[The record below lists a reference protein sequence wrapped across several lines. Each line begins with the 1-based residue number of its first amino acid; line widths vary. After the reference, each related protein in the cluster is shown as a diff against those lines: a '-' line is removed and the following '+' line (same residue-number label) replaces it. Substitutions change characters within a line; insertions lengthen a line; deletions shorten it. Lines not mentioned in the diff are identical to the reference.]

1 MKTSLLRYGY
11 VVLSVACIV
20 YLAIHWG
27 DTFFRDFMPSSF
39 SVKQSSLEYSV
50 TKNGTMINLPRI
62 ITSVDD
68 GAQFY
73 SLQTTIALELDDA
86 DSVVAIRSRH
96 EMIDRHLM
104 ELFRSYSVKELRSA
118 GPPTALRDD
127 IKRVINAL
135 LPQGSVRHAYVTNWV
150 MIPAGY

>member
-1 MKTSLLRYGY
+1 M
-11 VVLSVACIV
+11 
-20 YLAIHWG
+20 
-27 DTFFRDFMPSSF
+27 
-39 SVKQSSLEYSV
+39 
-50 TKNGTMINLPRI
+50 
-62 ITSVDD
+62 
-68 GAQFY
+68 
-73 SLQTTIALELDDA
+73 
-86 DSVVAIRSRH
+86 
-96 EMIDRHLM
+96 MIDRHLM

>member
-1 MKTSLLRYGY
+1 MLY
-11 VVLSVACIV
+11 SVFACIV

-96 EMIDRHLM
+96 D
-104 ELFRSYSVKELRSA
+104 
-118 GPPTALRDD
+118 G
-127 IKRVINAL
+127 
-135 LPQGSVRHAYVTNWV
+135 
-150 MIPAGY
+150 